1 MKKIPCP
8 LPADDFKSHFSVFP
22 WEHYVKAFHMIGNVY
37 YIGDDFAASLLFA
50 TSEGLLLIDTGMPQ
64 CTPFLLHNIYQL
76 GFQPSD
82 IKKILHTHAHFDH
95 TGATMCLKKL
105 SDAKLYMS
113 EIDVKMYFEHPE
125 LTTLGHVEMGWPLTQ
140 IDTELKDGDIVSLG
154 ETSVQCL
161 VTPGHTDG
169 ALSFLVNIEE
179 NGQTYKAAL
188 FGGAG
193 LNTLT
198 TEYLM
203 TNFGSLE
210 NRQKSLA
217 SLNRLEALEDISI
230 TLSNHP
236 AMNNTFEKQ
245 KKKAFSSENPFLDPS
260 EWKLFIQNMRNQF
273 HKMIENEKKLI
284 I

>member
-1 MKKIPCP
+1 
-8 LPADDFKSHFSVFP
+8 
-22 WEHYVKAFHMIGNVY
+22 
-37 YIGDDFAASLLFA
+37 
-50 TSEGLLLIDTGMPQ
+50 
-64 CTPFLLHNIYQL
+64 
-76 GFQPSD
+76 
-82 IKKILHTHAHFDH
+82 
-95 TGATMCLKKL
+95 
-105 SDAKLYMS
+105 MS

-193 LNTLT
+193 LKTLT

-203 TNFGSLE
+203 SNFGSLE
-210 NRQKSLA
+210 NRQKYL
-217 SLNRLEALEDISI
+217 
-230 TLSNHP
+230 P
-236 AMNNTFEKQ
+236 M
-245 KKKAFSSENPFLDPS
+245 PP
-260 EWKLFIQNMRNQF
+260 
-273 HKMIENEKKLI
+273 
-284 I
+284 